1 MKIKHFFGLAV
12 IAAMTA
18 SCSSNEDLGTAGP
31 GTGTNEAGVGYATFT
46 INLPTTSGT
55 RAADDPTFDPGSD
68 YEYKVNDATLL
79 IFKKGEPTKE
89 GETPK
94 EGDYTFVESAELG
107 SMAPWQKP
115 NPDETGVTTHAKI
128 TAKLEHVDKTDGYYA
143 LVLLNN
149 GTGDNVKVTL
159 PKKGDKFSA
168 WNVDTN
174 VNTNKDE
181 EATNK
186 IVNTNN
192 GFYMANAPLF
202 KDNNVTTLVAI
213 DKNKIYPTEE
223 QAAKSAATDV
233 YVERGLAKV
242 TLSTGTATGKTDEN
256 GAYKVADGAYKDDK
270 VTIKNWALD
279 VTNQK
284 TFPIHNV
291 DGLATDYKDI
301 WSNTATPAGS
311 NGATTLRFVDN
322 KATLAKR
329 VYWGKDPNYDKSDLC
344 STKDPDMKDLKAE
357 FNYVANKDV
366 TVEPSKPLYCLENTF
381 NLANMMQGQTTRV
394 VFKATYKP
402 ASLPEGET
410 TFYKIGKN
418 TAIWKESDLKDEI
431 TAAVVSVVTGATATN
446 TTVNLNAK
454 GNDITAAGT
463 HYVKAANI
471 TVKISETETATIS
484 DANIKAINTQ
494 LGLKETDKV
503 GISTYASGESYY
515 IARIKH
521 FGDDLTNWESG
532 QSYGEKNLEYLGRY
546 GVLRNNWY
554 VLTVQSVSGPGYPSV
569 PEVKPSTPDDEDD
582 NYINVSVK
590 ILDWAKRSQDVN
602 L

>member
-1 MKIKHFFGLAV
+1 MRIKHFFGLAV

-18 SCSSNEDLGTAGP
+18 SCSSNNDLVVGGGNGSGENESGTS
-31 GTGTNEAGVGYATFT
+31 YASFS

-55 RAADDPTFDPGSD
+55 RAAGDPTFEPGSD

-89 GETPK
+89 GETTK

-128 TAKLEHVDKTDGYYA
+128 TAKLEHVDKNGDFFA

-149 GTGDNVKVTL
+149 GTGTNTKVAVPTTE
-159 PKKGDKFSA
+159 GMKFSD
-168 WNVDTN
+168 WNAAAN
-174 VNTNKDE
+174 AKDI
-181 EATNK
+181 ANYT
-186 IVNTNN
+186 N

-202 KDNNVTTLVAI
+202 NNNNVTTLVAI

-223 QAAKSAATDV
+223 QAAKSAATDI

-242 TLSTGTATGKTDEN
+242 TLKTATAAGKTDDN
-256 GAYKVADGAYKDDK
+256 YTVTGVTYQGDK
-270 VTIKNWALD
+270 VKISNWALD
-279 VTNQK
+279 VTNKK

-291 DGLATDYKDI
+291 DGLDYKDI
-301 WSNTATPAGS
+301 WSNTDTPAGS
-311 NGATTLRFVDN
+311 NGANTQRFVDN
-322 KATLAKR
+322 KNTKAKR
-329 VYWGKDPNYDKSDLC
+329 VYWGKDPNYDNTAADKTALN
-344 STKDPDMKDLKAE
+344 AE
-357 FNYVANKDV
+357 FNNVANKDV
-366 TVEPSKPLYCLENTF
+366 TAEPTTSLYCLENTF

-418 TAIWKESDLKDEI
+418 TAIWREADLKKEI
-431 TAAVVSVVTGATATN
+431 EAAVASVVSGAAGKI
-446 TTVNLNAK
+446 TVDLKAK
-454 GNDITAAGT
+454 GNNITAAGT
-463 HYVKAANI
+463 HYITKDNI
-471 TVKISETETATIS
+471 TVTGVETIS
-484 DANIKAINTQ
+484 DENIKAINTQ

-503 GISTYASGESYY
+503 GISTYAGGESYY

-521 FGDDLTNWESG
+521 FGDDLTKWESG
-532 QSYGEKNLEYLGRY
+532 LYGEKNLEYLGRY

-554 VLTVQSVSGPGYPSV
+554 ELTVQSVSGPGYPSV
-569 PEVKPSTPDDEDD
+569 PDVKPNTPDDEDD
-582 NYINVSVK
+582 KYINVSVK
-590 ILDWAKRSQDVN
+590 ILDWAKRSQSVE

>member
-1 MKIKHFFGLAV
+1 MKIKHLFGLAV

-31 GTGTNEAGVGYATFT
+31 GTGTNEAGVSYASFS

-55 RAADDPTFDPGSD
+55 RAAGGPTFESGSD

-79 IFKKGEPTKE
+79 IFKKGESTKE

-128 TAKLEHVDKTDGYYA
+128 TAELKHVDKNGEFFA

-149 GTGDNVKVTL
+149 GTGTNTKVAVPTE
-159 PKKGDKFSA
+159 GMKFSD
-168 WNVDTN
+168 WNAAAN
-174 VNTNKDE
+174 AKDI
-181 EATNK
+181 ANYT
-186 IVNTNN
+186 N

-202 KDNNVTTLVAI
+202 KNNNVTTLVAI
-213 DKNKIYPTEE
+213 DKKKIYPTEE
-223 QAAKSAATDV
+223 QAAKSAATDI

-242 TLSTGTATGKTDEN
+242 TLKTGTAAGKTDDN
-256 GAYKVADGAYKDDK
+256 YTVTGVTYKDDH

-279 VTNQK
+279 VTNKQ

-301 WSNTATPAGS
+301 WSNTDTPAGS

-322 KATLAKR
+322 KATLAQR
-329 VYWGKDPNYDKSDLC
+329 VYWGKDPNYDN
-344 STKDPDMKDLKAE
+344 KDADNTALNAE
-357 FNYVANKDV
+357 FNNVANEDV

-418 TAIWKESDLKDEI
+418 TAIWSKDNLEKEIK
-431 TAAVVSVVTGATATN
+431 AAVASVVSGAAGK
-446 TTVNLNAK
+446 TTVTLKAPK
-454 GNDITAAGT
+454 NDITAAGT
-463 HYVKAANI
+463 HYITKDNI
-471 TVKISETETATIS
+471 SVTDATITITPE
-484 DANIKAINTQ
+484 NIKAINTQ
-494 LGLKETDKV
+494 LGLKEAEKV
-503 GISTYASGESYY
+503 GISTYAGGDSYY

-521 FGDDLTNWESG
+521 FGDDLTKWESG
-532 QSYGEKNLEYLGRY
+532 TYDEKNLEYLGRY

-554 VLTVQSVSGPGYPSV
+554 ELTVQSVSGPGYPSV
-569 PEVKPSTPDDEDD
+569 PDVKPNTPDDEDD
-582 NYINVSVK
+582 KYINVSVK
-590 ILDWAKRSQDVN
+590 ILDWAKRSQNVN

>member
-1 MKIKHFFGLAV
+1 MKIKHLFGLAV

-18 SCSSNEDLGTAGP
+18 SCSSNEDLGTAGS
-31 GTGTNEAGVGYATFT
+31 GTGTNEAGVGYASFT

-55 RAADDPTFDPGSD
+55 RAAGDPEFMPGDDN
-68 YEYKVNDATLL
+68 EYKVNDATLL
-79 IFKKGEPTKE
+79 IFKKGEATEE
-89 GETPK
+89 GN
-94 EGDYTFVESAELG
+94 YTFVESAELG

-115 NPDETGVTTHAKI
+115 NSDETGVTTHAKI
-128 TAKLEHVDKTDGYYA
+128 TAKLKQVDKTDGYYA

-159 PKKGDKFSA
+159 PKEGDTFSA

-174 VNTNKDE
+174 KDK

-186 IVNTNN
+186 IANTNN

-202 KDNNVTTLVAI
+202 NNNNVTTLVAI

-242 TLSTGTATGKTDEN
+242 TLGEGTTTEKQVTSDTYQG
-256 GAYKVADGAYKDDK
+256 DK
-270 VTIKNWALD
+270 VTISKWVLD
-279 VTNQK
+279 VTNK
-284 TFPIHNV
+284 KAFPIHNV
-291 DGLATDYKDI
+291 DGLTTEFPTI
-301 WSNTATPAGS
+301 WSND
-311 NGATTLRFVDN
+311 ATTASTTNKATTQRFVDN
-322 KATLAKR
+322 NDKTSVKR
-329 VYWGKDPNYDKSDLC
+329 VYWGKDPNYDN
-344 STKDPDMKDLKAE
+344 KDNDKTALNAE
-357 FNYVANKDV
+357 FNYVANANVKED
-366 TVEPSKPLYCLENTF
+366 PAKPLYCLENTF
-381 NLANMMQGQTTRV
+381 NLDNMKQGQTTRV

-402 ASLPEGET
+402 ASLHEGET

-418 TAIWKESDLKDEI
+418 TAIWREADLEKEIK
-431 TAAVVSVVTGATATN
+431 AAVASVVTGATTDKINVDLKAK
-446 TTVNLNAK
+446 VNN
-454 GNDITAAGT
+454 ITAAGT
-463 HYVKAANI
+463 HYITADNI
-471 TVKISETETATIS
+471 TVTGVETIS
-484 DANIKAINTQ
+484 DENIKAINTQ

-503 GISTYASGESYY
+503 GISTYAGGESYY

-521 FGDDLTNWESG
+521 FGDDLTQWKSG
-532 QSYGEKNLEYLGRY
+532 AYGENNLEYLGRY

-554 VLTVQSVSGPGYPSV
+554 ELKVNSVSGPGYPSV
-569 PEVKPSTPDDEDD
+569 PEVKPNTPDDEDD

-590 ILDWAKRSQDVN
+590 ILDWAKRSQSVD

>member
-1 MKIKHFFGLAV
+1 MRIKHFFGLAV
-12 IAAMTA
+12 LAAMTA
-18 SCSSNEDLGTAGP
+18 SCSSN
-31 GTGTNEAGVGYATFT
+31 NELVNGGNGSGENESGASYASFS
-46 INLPTTSGT
+46 INLPTRSGT
-55 RAADDPTFDPGSD
+55 RAADDPTFNPGSD

-128 TAKLEHVDKTDGYYA
+128 TAKLEHVDKNGNFFA

-149 GTGDNVKVTL
+149 GTGTNTKVAVPT
-159 PKKGDKFSA
+159 KEGMKFSD
-168 WNVDTN
+168 WNAAAN
-174 VNTNKDE
+174 AKDI
-181 EATNK
+181 ANYT
-186 IVNTNN
+186 N

-202 KDNNVTTLVAI
+202 NNNNNVTTLVAI
-213 DKNKIYPTEE
+213 DKDKIYPTEE
-223 QAAKSAATDV
+223 QAAKSAATDI

-242 TLSTGTATGKTDEN
+242 TLKTGKAATGKTDDN
-256 GAYKVADGAYKDDK
+256 YT
-270 VTIKNWALD
+270 VTGVTYQGDQVKISNWALD
-279 VTNQK
+279 VTNK
-284 TFPIHNV
+284 NTFPIHNV
-291 DGLATDYKDI
+291 DGLSDDYTNI
-301 WSNTATPAGS
+301 WSNTDTPAGS
-311 NGATTLRFVDN
+311 NGATTQRFVDN
-322 KATLAKR
+322 KDTKAKR
-329 VYWGKDPNYDKSDLC
+329 VYWGKDPNYDNKEADKTALN
-344 STKDPDMKDLKAE
+344 AE
-357 FNYVANKDV
+357 FNYVKNEDV
-366 TVEPSKPLYCLENTF
+366 TVELSKPLYCLENTF

-418 TAIWKESDLKDEI
+418 TAIWSEADLKQEI
-431 TAAVVSVVTGATATN
+431 EAAVASVVSGAAGKI
-446 TTVNLNAK
+446 TVDLIAK
-454 GNDITAAGT
+454 GNNITEAGT
-463 HYVKAANI
+463 HYITADNI
-471 TVKISETETATIS
+471 TVTDVEAETIEKAIT
-484 DANIKAINTQ
+484 AINTQ
-494 LGLKETDKV
+494 LGLKKADKV
-503 GISTYASGESYY
+503 GISTYAGGDSYY

-532 QSYGEKNLEYLGRY
+532 TYDEKNLEYLGRY

-554 VLTVQSVSGPGYPSV
+554 ELTVQSVSGPGYPSV
-569 PEVKPSTPDDEDD
+569 PEVKPNTPDDEDD
-582 NYINVSVK
+582 KYINVSVK

>member
-1 MKIKHFFGLAV
+1 MKIKHLFGLAV

-31 GTGTNEAGVGYATFT
+31 GTGTNEAGVGYATFS

-55 RAADDPTFDPGSD
+55 RAADDPTFEPGSD

-107 SMAPWQKP
+107 SMAPWKDP
-115 NPDETGVTTHAKI
+115 NETGVTTHAKI

-159 PKKGDKFSA
+159 PKIGDTFSA

-174 VNTNKDE
+174 TNKDKDK

-186 IVNTNN
+186 IANTNN

-202 KDNNVTTLVAI
+202 NNNNVTTLVAI

-242 TLSTGTATGKTDEN
+242 TLKTGTAATGKTDAN
-256 GAYKVADGAYKDDK
+256 GAYTVANGAYKDDK
-270 VTIKNWALD
+270 VTIENWALD
-279 VTNQK
+279 VTNK
-284 TFPIHNV
+284 KAFPIHNV
-291 DGLATDYKDI
+291 DGLTTEFPTI
-301 WSNTATPAGS
+301 WSND
-311 NGATTLRFVDN
+311 ATTASKTNNATTQRFVDN
-322 KATLAKR
+322 NKDTKAKR
-329 VYWGKDPNYDKSDLC
+329 VYWGKDPNYDNTNLC
-344 STKDPDMKDLKAE
+344 KTDEAGKTAREADFK
-357 FNYVANKDV
+357 YVKNADV
-366 TVEPSKPLYCLENTF
+366 TADPAKPLYCLENTF
-381 NLANMMQGQTTRV
+381 NLANMMQGQTTRI
-394 VFKATYKP
+394 VFKAKYIPYGFT
-402 ASLPEGET
+402 ENT
-410 TFYKIGKN
+410 NFYKIGKN
-418 TAIWKESDLKDEI
+418 TAIWNEDNLVKEIK
-431 TAAVVSVVTGATATN
+431 AAVASVVSGAAGK
-446 TTVNLNAK
+446 TTVTLNAPK
-454 GNDITAAGT
+454 NDITAAGT
-463 HYVKAANI
+463 HYITKDNI
-471 TVKISETETATIS
+471 TVTDVEAETIEKAIT
-484 DANIKAINTQ
+484 AINTQ

-503 GISTYASGESYY
+503 GISTYAGGESYY

-521 FGDDLTNWESG
+521 FGDDLTSWESG
-532 QSYGEKNLEYLGRY
+532 KAYDKNNLEYLGRY

-554 VLTVQSVSGPGYPSV
+554 ELTVQSVSGPGYPSV

-590 ILDWAKRSQDVN
+590 ILSWAKRSQDVN

>member
-1 MKIKHFFGLAV
+1 MKIKHYFGLAV

-18 SCSSNEDLGTAGP
+18 SCSSNEDLGTAGS
-31 GTGTNEAGVGYATFT
+31 GTGTNEAGVSYASFS

-55 RAADDPTFDPGSD
+55 RADANPEFDKGD
-68 YEYKVNDATLL
+68 ANEYKVNDATLL
-79 IFKKGEPTKE
+79 IFKKVKATD
-89 GETPK
+89 K

-128 TAKLEHVDKTDGYYA
+128 TAKLESVNKNENNFA

-149 GTGDNVKVTL
+149 GTGTNVKVAM
-159 PKKGDKFSA
+159 PSEGEKFSA
-168 WNVDTN
+168 WNAKTTD
-174 VNTNKDE
+174 KFAKPE
-181 EATNK
+181 
-186 IVNTNN
+186 N

-213 DKNKIYPTEE
+213 DKDKIYPTEE

-242 TLSTGTATGKTDEN
+242 SLGTGTTTAKTVTGVT
-256 GAYKVADGAYKDDK
+256 YKGDK
-270 VTIKNWALD
+270 VTINNWALD
-279 VTNQK
+279 VTNTK

-291 DGLATDYKDI
+291 DGLSDDYTEI
-301 WSNTATPAGS
+301 WSNTATAS
-311 NGATTLRFVDN
+311 ETNGATTLRFVDN
-322 KATLAKR
+322 NPGTNVKR
-329 VYWGKDPNYDKSDLC
+329 VYWGKDPNYDN
-344 STKDPDMKDLKAE
+344 KDNDKTALKAE
-357 FNYVANKDV
+357 FNYVANANVKED
-366 TVEPSKPLYCLENTF
+366 PAKPLYCLENTF
-381 NLANMMQGQTTRV
+381 NLANMKQGQTTRV

-402 ASLPEGET
+402 ASLPDGET

-418 TAIWKESDLKDEI
+418 TAIWSKDNLETEI
-431 TAAVVSVVTGATATN
+431 KAAVASVVSGAAGK
-446 TTVNLNAK
+446 TTVTLNAPK
-454 GNDITAAGT
+454 NDITAAGT
-463 HYVKAANI
+463 HYITADNIIVK
-471 TVKISETETATIS
+471 TSETETATI
-484 DANIKAINTQ
+484 DKDQITAINTQ
-494 LGLKETDKV
+494 LGLNEKKKV
-503 GISTYASGESYY
+503 GISTYEGGESYY

-521 FGDDLTNWESG
+521 FGDALTNWKSG
-532 QSYGEKNLEYLGRY
+532 TYGENNLEYLGRY

-569 PEVKPSTPDDEDD
+569 PDVKPNTPDDEDD
-582 NYINVSVK
+582 KYINVSVK

>member
-1 MKIKHFFGLAV
+1 MKIKHYFGLAV

-31 GTGTNEAGVGYATFT
+31 GTGTNEAGVGYASFT

-55 RAADDPTFDPGSD
+55 RADANPDFQPGD
-68 YEYKVNDATLL
+68 ANEYKVNDATLL

-115 NPDETGVTTHAKI
+115 NPEETGVTTHAKI
-128 TAKLEHVDKTDGYYA
+128 TAKLEHVDKNGDFFA

-149 GTGDNVKVTL
+149 GTGTNTKVAVPT
-159 PKKGDKFSA
+159 KEGVKFSD
-168 WNVDTN
+168 WNAAKN
-174 VNTNKDE
+174 AKDI
-181 EATNK
+181 AIYT
-186 IVNTNN
+186 N

-202 KDNNVTTLVAI
+202 KDNKVTTLVAI
-213 DKNKIYPTEE
+213 DKKKIYPTEE

-242 TLSTGTATGKTDEN
+242 TLKTGTAAGM
-256 GAYKVADGAYKDDK
+256 KDDNYTVTGVTYQGDK
-270 VTIKNWALD
+270 VKISNWALD
-279 VTNQK
+279 VTNKK

-291 DGLATDYKDI
+291 DGLATATDYKDI

-311 NGATTLRFVDN
+311 NGATTQRFVDN
-322 KATLAKR
+322 KATLAQR
-329 VYWGKDPNYDKSDLC
+329 VYWGKDPNYDNTDLC
-344 STKDPDMKDLKAE
+344 DTKDADKKTLKAE
-357 FNYVANKDV
+357 FNYVANEDV
-366 TVEPSKPLYCLENTF
+366 TAEPTTSLYCLENTF

-402 ASLPEGET
+402 ASLPDGET

-418 TAIWKESDLKDEI
+418 TAIWREADLKKEI
-431 TAAVVSVVTGATATN
+431 EAAVASVVSGAAGKI
-446 TTVNLNAK
+446 TVTLNAGAGK
-454 GNDITAAGT
+454 NNITAAGT
-463 HYVKAANI
+463 HYITKDNI
-471 TVKISETETATIS
+471 AVTGVETIS
-484 DANIKAINTQ
+484 DENIKAINTQ
-494 LGLKETDKV
+494 LGLKESEKV

-521 FGDDLTNWESG
+521 FGDALTSWKSG
-532 QSYGEKNLEYLGRY
+532 QSYGEKNLEFLGRY

-554 VLTVQSVSGPGYPSV
+554 ELTVQSVSGPGYPSV
-569 PEVKPSTPDDEDD
+569 PDVKPNTPDDEDD

>member
-1 MKIKHFFGLAV
+1 MKIKHLFGLAV

-18 SCSSNEDLGTAGP
+18 SCSSNEDLGTAGS
-31 GTGTNEAGVGYATFT
+31 GTGTNEAGVGYASFT

-55 RAADDPTFDPGSD
+55 RAAGDPEFMPGDDN
-68 YEYKVNDATLL
+68 EYKVNDATLL
-79 IFKKGEPTKE
+79 IFKKGEATEE
-89 GETPK
+89 GN
-94 EGDYTFVESAELG
+94 YTFVESAELG

-115 NPDETGVTTHAKI
+115 NPNETGVTTHAKI
-128 TAKLEHVDKTDGYYA
+128 TAKLKQVDKTDGYYA

-159 PKKGDKFSA
+159 PKEGDTFSA

-174 VNTNKDE
+174 KDK

-186 IVNTNN
+186 IANTNN

-202 KDNNVTTLVAI
+202 NNNNVTTLVAI

-242 TLSTGTATGKTDEN
+242 TLGEGTTTEKQVTSDTYQG
-256 GAYKVADGAYKDDK
+256 DK
-270 VTIKNWALD
+270 VTISKWVLD
-279 VTNQK
+279 VTNK
-284 TFPIHNV
+284 KAFPIHNV
-291 DGLATDYKDI
+291 DGLTTEFPTI
-301 WSNTATPAGS
+301 WSND
-311 NGATTLRFVDN
+311 ATTASTTNKATTQRFVDN
-322 KATLAKR
+322 NDKTSVKR
-329 VYWGKDPNYDKSDLC
+329 VYWGKDPNYDN
-344 STKDPDMKDLKAE
+344 KDNDKTALNAE
-357 FNYVANKDV
+357 FNYVANANANVKED
-366 TVEPSKPLYCLENTF
+366 PAKPLYCLENTF
-381 NLANMMQGQTTRV
+381 NLDNMKQGQTTRV

-402 ASLPEGET
+402 ASLHEGET

-418 TAIWKESDLKDEI
+418 TAIWREADLEKEIK
-431 TAAVVSVVTGATATN
+431 AAVASVVTGATTDKIN
-446 TTVNLNAK
+446 VDLKAK
-454 GNDITAAGT
+454 GNNITAAGT
-463 HYVKAANI
+463 HYITADNI
-471 TVKISETETATIS
+471 TVTGVETIS
-484 DANIKAINTQ
+484 DENIKAINTQ

-503 GISTYASGESYY
+503 GISTYAGGESYY

-521 FGDDLTNWESG
+521 FGDDLTQWKSG
-532 QSYGEKNLEYLGRY
+532 AYGENNLEYLGRY

-554 VLTVQSVSGPGYPSV
+554 ELKVNSVSGPGYPSV
-569 PEVKPSTPDDEDD
+569 PEVKPNTPDDEDD

-590 ILDWAKRSQDVN
+590 ILDWAKRSQSVD

>member
-1 MKIKHFFGLAV
+1 MKIKHYFGLAV

-31 GTGTNEAGVGYATFT
+31 GTGTNEAGVGYATFS

-55 RAADDPTFDPGSD
+55 RAGDPTFDPGSD

-107 SMAPWQKP
+107 SMAPWKDP
-115 NPDETGVTTHAKI
+115 SETGVTTHAKI

-149 GTGDNVKVTL
+149 GTGNNVKVTL
-159 PKKGDKFSA
+159 PKKGDTFSA

-174 VNTNKDE
+174 KDK

-186 IVNTNN
+186 IANTNN

-202 KDNNVTTLVAI
+202 NNNNVTTLVAI

-242 TLSTGTATGKTDEN
+242 TLGEGTTTEKSVTSDTYQG
-256 GAYKVADGAYKDDK
+256 DK
-270 VTIKNWALD
+270 VTISKWALD
-279 VTNQK
+279 VTNK
-284 TFPIHNV
+284 KAFPIHNV
-291 DGLATDYKDI
+291 DGLTTEFPAI
-301 WSNTATPAGS
+301 WSND
-311 NGATTLRFVDN
+311 ATTASTTNNATTQRFVDN
-322 KATLAKR
+322 NDKTSVKR
-329 VYWGKDPNYDKSDLC
+329 VYWGKDPNYDN
-344 STKDPDMKDLKAE
+344 KDNDKTALKAE
-357 FNYVANKDV
+357 FNYVANANVKED
-366 TVEPSKPLYCLENTF
+366 PAKPLYCLENTF
-381 NLANMMQGQTTRV
+381 NLDNMMQGQTTRI

-402 ASLPEGET
+402 ASLPKGET

-418 TAIWKESDLKDEI
+418 TAIWSKDDLVKEIE
-431 TAAVVSVVTGATATN
+431 AAVASVVSGAAGK
-446 TTVNLNAK
+446 TTVTLNAGAGK
-454 GNDITAAGT
+454 NNITAAGT
-463 HYVKAANI
+463 HYITKDNI
-471 TVKISETETATIS
+471 AVTGVETIS
-484 DANIKAINTQ
+484 DENIKAINTQ
-494 LGLKETDKV
+494 LGLKESDKV
-503 GISTYASGESYY
+503 GISTYADGESYY

-521 FGDDLTNWESG
+521 FGDDLTSWKSG
-532 QSYGEKNLEYLGRY
+532 QSYGKNNLEFLGRY

-569 PEVKPSTPDDEDD
+569 PEVKPNTPDDEDD

-590 ILDWAKRSQDVN
+590 ILSWAKRSQDVN

>member
-1 MKIKHFFGLAV
+1 MKIKHLFGLAV

-18 SCSSNEDLGTAGP
+18 SCSSNEDLGTAGS
-31 GTGTNEAGVGYATFT
+31 GTGTNEAGVGYASFT

-55 RAADDPTFDPGSD
+55 RAAGDPEFMPGDDN
-68 YEYKVNDATLL
+68 EYKVNDATLL
-79 IFKKGEPTKE
+79 IFKKGEATEE
-89 GETPK
+89 GN
-94 EGDYTFVESAELG
+94 YTFVESAELG

-128 TAKLEHVDKTDGYYA
+128 TAKLKQVDKTDGYYA

-159 PKKGDKFSA
+159 PKEGDTFSA

-174 VNTNKDE
+174 KNK

-186 IVNTNN
+186 IANTNN

-202 KDNNVTTLVAI
+202 NNNNVTTLVAI

-242 TLSTGTATGKTDEN
+242 TLGEGTTTEKQVTSDTYQG
-256 GAYKVADGAYKDDK
+256 DK
-270 VTIKNWALD
+270 VTISKWVLD
-279 VTNQK
+279 VTNK
-284 TFPIHNV
+284 KAFPIHNV
-291 DGLATDYKDI
+291 DGLTTEFPTI
-301 WSNTATPAGS
+301 WSND
-311 NGATTLRFVDN
+311 ATTASTTNKATTQRFVDN
-322 KATLAKR
+322 NDKTSVKR
-329 VYWGKDPNYDKSDLC
+329 VYWGKDPNYDN
-344 STKDPDMKDLKAE
+344 KDNDKTALNAE
-357 FNYVANKDV
+357 FNYVANANVKED
-366 TVEPSKPLYCLENTF
+366 PAKPLYCLENTF
-381 NLANMMQGQTTRV
+381 NLANMKQGQTTRV

-402 ASLPEGET
+402 ASLHEGET

-418 TAIWKESDLKDEI
+418 TAIWREADLEKEIK
-431 TAAVVSVVTGATATN
+431 AAVASVVTGATTDKIN
-446 TTVNLNAK
+446 VDLKAK
-454 GNDITAAGT
+454 GNNITAAGT
-463 HYVKAANI
+463 HYITADNI
-471 TVKISETETATIS
+471 TVTGVETIS
-484 DANIKAINTQ
+484 DENIKAINTQ

-503 GISTYASGESYY
+503 GISTYAGGESYY

-521 FGDDLTNWESG
+521 FGDDLTQWKSG
-532 QSYGEKNLEYLGRY
+532 AYGENNLEYLGRY

-554 VLTVQSVSGPGYPSV
+554 ELKVNSVSGPGYPSV
-569 PEVKPSTPDDEDD
+569 PEVKPNTPDDEDD

-590 ILDWAKRSQDVN
+590 ILDWAKRSQSVD

>member
-1 MKIKHFFGLAV
+1 MRIKHFFGLAV
-12 IAAMTA
+12 LAAMTA
-18 SCSSNEDLGTAGP
+18 SCSSNNDLVNGGN
-31 GTGTNEAGVGYATFT
+31 GSGENETGASYASFSIT
-46 INLPTTSGT
+46 LPTTSGT
-55 RAADDPTFDPGSD
+55 RADDTPSGSPSFENGD
-68 YEYKVNDATLL
+68 KNEYKVNDATLL
-79 IFKKGEPTKE
+79 IFKKGAAKKE
-89 GETPK
+89 GE
-94 EGDYTFVESAELG
+94 YTFVESAELG

-128 TAKLEHVDKTDGYYA
+128 TAKLNNVDKTDGYYA

-159 PKKGDKFSA
+159 PTKDAKFSD

-174 VNTNKDE
+174 KDK

-186 IVNTNN
+186 IANTDN

-213 DKNKIYPTEE
+213 DKDKIYPTEE

-242 TLSTGTATGKTDEN
+242 TLKTGTAATGKTDTD
-256 GAYKVADGAYKDDK
+256 GAYKVANGAYKDDK
-270 VTIKNWALD
+270 VKIENWALD
-279 VTNQK
+279 VTNKK

-301 WSNTATPAGS
+301 WSNTTDASET
-311 NGATTLRFVDN
+311 NGATNQRFVDN
-322 KATLAKR
+322 KAILAKR

-344 STKDPDMKDLKAE
+344 DTKDANKTALKAE
-357 FNYVANKDV
+357 FNYVENKDV
-366 TVEPSKPLYCLENTF
+366 KAAPTSPLYCLENTF

-394 VFKATYKP
+394 VFKAKYTP
-402 ASLPEGET
+402 NGFNDGD

-418 TAIWKESDLKDEI
+418 TAIWNKTNLEDEI
-431 TAAVVSVVTGATATN
+431 KAAVASVVSGAAGK
-446 TTVNLNAK
+446 TTVTLNAK

-463 HYVKAANI
+463 HYITADNI
-471 TVKISETETATIS
+471 TVTDVAAETIENAIT
-484 DANIKAINTQ
+484 AINTQ
-494 LGLKETDKV
+494 LGLKETEKV
-503 GISTYASGESYY
+503 GISTYAGGESYY

-521 FGDDLTNWESG
+521 FGDDLTSWKSG
-532 QSYGEKNLEYLGRY
+532 QSYGENNKAFLGRY

-554 VLTVQSVSGPGYPSV
+554 ELTVNSVSNPGYPSV
-569 PEVKPSTPDDEDD
+569 PEVKPNTLDDEDD
-582 NYINVSVK
+582 EYINVSVK
-590 ILDWAKRSQDVN
+590 ILDWAKRSQSVD

>member
-1 MKIKHFFGLAV
+1 MAV

-31 GTGTNEAGVGYATFT
+31 GNGTNEVGVSYATFT

-55 RAADDPTFDPGSD
+55 RAAGDPTFDPGSD

-94 EGDYTFVESAELG
+94 EGDYTFVEKVELG

-128 TAKLEHVDKTDGYYA
+128 TAKLKNVDKTDGYYA

-159 PKKGDKFSA
+159 PKEGDKFSA

-186 IVNTNN
+186 IANYAN

-213 DKNKIYPTEE
+213 KKENIYPTEE

-242 TLSTGTATGKTDEN
+242 SLGTGTTEEKSVAGVT
-256 GAYKVADGAYKDDK
+256 YKGDH
-270 VTIKNWALD
+270 VTIENWALD
-279 VTNQK
+279 VTNKK

-291 DGLATDYKDI
+291 DGLTTEFPTI
-301 WSNTATPAGS
+301 WSND
-311 NGATTLRFVDN
+311 ATTASKTNKATTKRFVDN
-322 KATLAKR
+322 NTDTKVKR
-329 VYWGKDPNYDKSDLC
+329 VYWGIDPNYKNADLC
-344 STKDPDMKDLKAE
+344 NEDAGGTNARKAE
-357 FNYVANKDV
+357 FNYVANANVKED
-366 TVEPSKPLYCLENTF
+366 PAKPLYCLENTF
-381 NLANMMQGQTTRV
+381 NLFNMKQGQTTRI

-402 ASLPEGET
+402 ASLPTGEK

-418 TAIWKESDLKDEI
+418 TDIWSEADLKQEI
-431 TAAVVSVVTGATATN
+431 EAAVASVVSGAAGKKI
-446 TTVNLNAK
+446 TVDLKAK
-454 GNDITAAGT
+454 GNNITAAGT
-463 HYVKAANI
+463 HYIKADNI
-471 TVKISETETATIS
+471 TVTDVAAETIEKAIT
-484 DANIKAINTQ
+484 AINTQ
-494 LGLKETDKV
+494 LGLKESEKV
-503 GISTYASGESYY
+503 ISTYEGGESYY

-521 FGDDLTNWESG
+521 FGDDLTSWTSG
-532 QSYGEKNLEYLGRY
+532 QSYGENNLEYLGRY

-569 PEVKPSTPDDEDD
+569 PEVKPNTPDDEDD

>member
-1 MKIKHFFGLAV
+1 MKIKHYFGLAV

-18 SCSSNEDLGTAGP
+18 SCSSNEDLGTAGS
-31 GTGTNEAGVGYATFT
+31 GTGTNEAGVSYASFS

-55 RAADDPTFDPGSD
+55 RADANPEFYKGDDN
-68 YEYKVNDATLL
+68 EYKVNDATLL
-79 IFKKGEPTKE
+79 IFKKVKATD
-89 GETPK
+89 K

-128 TAKLEHVDKTDGYYA
+128 TAKLESVNKNENNFA

-149 GTGDNVKVTL
+149 GTGTNVKVAM
-159 PKKGDKFSA
+159 PSEGEKFSA
-168 WNVDTN
+168 WNAKTTD
-174 VNTNKDE
+174 KFAKPE
-181 EATNK
+181 
-186 IVNTNN
+186 N

-213 DKNKIYPTEE
+213 DKDKIYPTEE

-242 TLSTGTATGKTDEN
+242 SLGTGTTTAKTVTGVT
-256 GAYKVADGAYKDDK
+256 YKGDK
-270 VTIKNWALD
+270 VTINNWALD
-279 VTNQK
+279 VTNTK

-291 DGLATDYKDI
+291 DGLSDDYTEI
-301 WSNTATPAGS
+301 WSNTATAS
-311 NGATTLRFVDN
+311 ETNGATTQRFVDN
-322 KATLAKR
+322 NPGTNVKR
-329 VYWGKDPNYDKSDLC
+329 VYWGKDPNYDN
-344 STKDPDMKDLKAE
+344 KDNDKTALNAE
-357 FNYVANKDV
+357 FNYVANANVKED
-366 TVEPSKPLYCLENTF
+366 PAKPLYCLENTF
-381 NLANMMQGQTTRV
+381 NLANMKQGQTTRV

-402 ASLPEGET
+402 ASLPDGET

-418 TAIWKESDLKDEI
+418 TAIWSKDNLETEI
-431 TAAVVSVVTGATATN
+431 KAAVASVVSGAAGK
-446 TTVNLNAK
+446 TTVTLNAPN
-454 GNDITAAGT
+454 NDITAAGT
-463 HYVKAANI
+463 HYITADNIIVK
-471 TVKISETETATIS
+471 TSETETATI
-484 DANIKAINTQ
+484 DKDQITAINTQ
-494 LGLKETDKV
+494 LGLNEKKKV
-503 GISTYASGESYY
+503 GISTYEGGESYY

-521 FGDDLTNWESG
+521 FGDALTDWKSG
-532 QSYGEKNLEYLGRY
+532 AYGENNLEYLGRY

-569 PEVKPSTPDDEDD
+569 PDVKPNTPDDEDD
-582 NYINVSVK
+582 KYINVSVK

>member
-1 MKIKHFFGLAV
+1 MKIKHYFGLAV

-18 SCSSNEDLGTAGP
+18 SCSSNEDLGTAGS
-31 GTGTNEAGVGYATFT
+31 GTGTNEAGVSYASFS

-55 RAADDPTFDPGSD
+55 RADANPEFDKGD
-68 YEYKVNDATLL
+68 ANEYKVNDATLL
-79 IFKKGEPTKE
+79 IFKKVKATD
-89 GETPK
+89 K

-128 TAKLEHVDKTDGYYA
+128 TAKLESVNKNENNFA

-149 GTGDNVKVTL
+149 GTGTNVKVAM
-159 PKKGDKFSA
+159 PSEGEKFSA
-168 WNVDTN
+168 WNAKTTD
-174 VNTNKDE
+174 KFAKPE
-181 EATNK
+181 
-186 IVNTNN
+186 N

-213 DKNKIYPTEE
+213 DKDKIYPTEE

-242 TLSTGTATGKTDEN
+242 SLGTGTTTVKTVTGVT
-256 GAYKVADGAYKDDK
+256 YKGDK
-270 VTIKNWALD
+270 VTINNWALD
-279 VTNQK
+279 VTNTK

-291 DGLATDYKDI
+291 DGLSDDYTEI
-301 WSNTATPAGS
+301 WSNTATAS
-311 NGATTLRFVDN
+311 ETNGATTQRFVDN
-322 KATLAKR
+322 NPGTNVKR
-329 VYWGKDPNYDKSDLC
+329 VYWGKDPNYDN
-344 STKDPDMKDLKAE
+344 KDNDKTALNAE
-357 FNYVANKDV
+357 FNYVANANVKED
-366 TVEPSKPLYCLENTF
+366 PAKPLYCLENTF
-381 NLANMMQGQTTRV
+381 NLANMKQGQTTRV

-402 ASLPEGET
+402 ASLPDGET

-418 TAIWKESDLKDEI
+418 TAIWSKDNLETEI
-431 TAAVVSVVTGATATN
+431 KAAVASVVSGAAGK
-446 TTVNLNAK
+446 TTVTLNAPK
-454 GNDITAAGT
+454 NDITAAGT
-463 HYVKAANI
+463 HYITADNIIVK
-471 TVKISETETATIS
+471 TSETETATI
-484 DANIKAINTQ
+484 DKDQITAINTQ
-494 LGLKETDKV
+494 LGLNEKKKV
-503 GISTYASGESYY
+503 GISTYEGGESYY

-521 FGDDLTNWESG
+521 FGDALTNWKSG
-532 QSYGEKNLEYLGRY
+532 TYGENNLEYLGRY

-569 PEVKPSTPDDEDD
+569 PDVKPNTPDDEDD
-582 NYINVSVK
+582 KYINVSVK